1 LLPWF
6 QPHSLTI
13 GPHTFEFVPPN
24 SECCETSPPQTI
36 EIVEGEG
43 DQVVRGVIRFKPA
56 VLRLEGP
63 PGSRASCGIGGLIS
77 SGESRSIPMNFPSRE
92 VTCTIFPPPEANG
105 EPKQIDVDL
114 RAGRTFTLTS
124 T

>member
-1 LLPWF
+1 VAKSDKENPPQTKGQEVEKPRGQEFTPRVSQKPPPVAAPGVRTVRTPVVGPQNARVRIDGQLLPWF

-56 VLRLEGP
+56 
-63 PGSRASCGIGGLIS
+63 
-77 SGESRSIPMNFPSRE
+77 
-92 VTCTIFPPPEANG
+92 
-105 EPKQIDVDL
+105 
-114 RAGRTFTLTS
+114 
-124 T
+124 